1 MGETLTYVIEL
12 AVGLGC
18 VVAAVATAR
27 SRRLRWFALVLAVA
41 GATAIVH
48 AIARLAAVL
57 AVAGLTAIAHA
68 VSRLVA

>member
-1 MGETLTYVIEL
+1 MGQSLTYVTEL

-27 SRRLRWFALVLAVA
+27 GRRLRWLALVLAVP

-48 AIARLAAVL
+48 AIAQLA
-57 AVAGLTAIAHA
+57 
-68 VSRLVA
+68 S

>member
-1 MGETLTYVIEL
+1 MGQTLTYLTEL

-18 VVAAVATAR
+18 VVAAVPMAR
-27 SRRLRWFALVLAVA
+27 TPGRRWLP
-41 GATAIVH
+41 
-48 AIARLAAVL
+48 AVL

>member
-18 VVAAVATAR
+18 VVAAVPMARTPR
-27 SRRLRWFALVLAVA
+27 SRW
-41 GATAIVH
+41 
-48 AIARLAAVL
+48 LAAVL
-57 AVAGLTAIAHA
+57 AVAGLTAIVHA

>member
-1 MGETLTYVIEL
+1 MSETLNYVTEL

-27 SRRLRWFALVLAVA
+27 TPRMRWLAIVLAVA

-48 AIARLAAVL
+48 AIARLAA
-57 AVAGLTAIAHA
+57 
-68 VSRLVA
+68 

>member
-1 MGETLTYVIEL
+1 MGQSLTYVTEL

-27 SRRLRWFALVLAVA
+27 SRRMRWLALVLAVA

-48 AIARLAAVL
+48 AIAQLA
-57 AVAGLTAIAHA
+57 TE
-68 VSRLVA
+68 

>member
-1 MGETLTYVIEL
+1 MGQSLTYVTEL

-27 SRRLRWFALVLAVA
+27 SGRLRWLALVLAVA

-48 AIARLAAVL
+48 AIAVLAA
-57 AVAGLTAIAHA
+57 
-68 VSRLVA
+68 

>member
-1 MGETLTYVIEL
+1 MGQSLTYVTEL

-27 SRRLRWFALVLAVA
+27 SRRLRWVALVLAVA

-48 AIARLAAVL
+48 AIVELA
-57 AVAGLTAIAHA
+57 G
-68 VSRLVA
+68 